1 MRTTPDARRLGAAA
15 QQLLR
20 RQVVQAVRRGMTQ
33 TVAAQPY
40 GASLR
45 AVRHWVRL
53 DRKGG
58 LRALTLKRRGRWG
71 AVE

>member
-1 MRTTPDARRLGAAA
+1 MSGSWAAA

-33 TVAAQPY
+33 PVTARTY

-45 AVRHWVRL
+45 AVSHWVRL
-53 DRKGG
+53 DRMGG
-58 LRALTLKRRGRWG
+58 LRALVVLP
-71 AVE
+71 